1 MNSAAIPQREQD
13 PVSDTPPSVIS
24 GRPYPVSAIGGN
36 DPARLDDFLGEREF
50 TIDMAGQP
58 YAVQGVGSRLD
69 DQVRFHEKS
78 NHGKDVRVWHVT
90 QAEAG
95 FCAEHMAAF

>member
-1 MNSAAIPQREQD
+1 M
-13 PVSDTPPSVIS
+13 SDTPPSVIS
-24 GRPYPVSAIGGN
+24 GRPYPVSVLGGTP
-36 DPARLDDFLGEREF
+36 PATLDDFLGERDF

-58 YAVQGVGSRLD
+58 YAVKGIGSRLE

-78 NHGKDVRVWHVT
+78 GHGKDVRVWHIT
-90 QAEAG
+90 QNGSG

>member
-1 MNSAAIPQREQD
+1 
-13 PVSDTPPSVIS
+13 VSDTPPSVIS
-24 GRPYPVSAIGGN
+24 GRPYPISTLA
-36 DPARLDDFLGEREF
+36 DAAPASLDDFLGERAF
-50 TIDMAGQP
+50 TIDMGGRP

-78 NHGKDVRVWHVT
+78 GHGKDVRVWHVT
-90 QAEAG
+90 RAETG

>member
-1 MNSAAIPQREQD
+1 M
-13 PVSDTPPSVIS
+13 SDTPPSVIS
-24 GRPYPVSAIGGN
+24 GRPYPVTVLGGTS
-36 DPARLDDFLGEREF
+36 PAALDDFLGERDF

-58 YAVQGVGSRLD
+58 YAVKGVGSRLE

-78 NHGKDVRVWHVT
+78 AHGKDVRVWHIT
-90 QAEAG
+90 QNGSG